1 MRMTKKEK
9 LTIKI
14 FETRQELGRQAAAEV
29 AGAINELLKTRP
41 EISKMCIRDRAP
53 SECRLPGAAWR
64 CSAAAAA
71 DIEPGRR
78 IPLP

>member
-29 AGAINELLKTRP
+29 AGAINE
-41 EISKMCIRDRAP
+41 
-53 SECRLPGAAWR
+53 
-64 CSAAAAA
+64 
-71 DIEPGRR
+71 
-78 IPLP
+78 